1 MIKVLIIHPCAKS
14 RANGISSHCDTL
26 YHLFKDDKDIVV
38 LKPENY
44 PIRNIKIFN
53 GVFRFRKL
61 LKAVKASKADIVHV
75 HGYTTLQVGQALL
88 AAVLCHKRIVYSPHW
103 HPFCELRRPLVAKL
117 FFYLTIAP
125 LIRCFAACCVCTN
138 KEDTT
143 FIKKLKRPV
152 YTIAHCLSPLAS
164 QPSPKVS
171 QLSKKSILFVGRFN
185 AANKGIDYLWH
196 LPEGMYDIH
205 LVGKGEI
212 TPRSDMHVHQNIPQP
227 ELAKLYQDCSLVVV
241 PSQYE
246 AFSLVSLEALSM
258 GTPVVMSNKVRI
270 ADYLENVNG
279 VSIFKYGDYDGFV
292 KAVLDSDSLKVN
304 VNQIHS
310 IFSKEAIRSQ
320 YAKLY
325 TEAAHI
331 KA

>member
-1 MIKVLIIHPCAKS
+1 MQQGSSLIFYSPYSFYFMIKVLIIHPCAKS

-125 LIRCFAACCVCTN
+125 LIRCFAAYSSFCRIFLSGRCS
-138 KEDTT
+138 
-143 FIKKLKRPV
+143 
-152 YTIAHCLSPLAS
+152 IA
-164 QPSPKVS
+164 Q
-171 QLSKKSILFVGRFN
+171 
-185 AANKGIDYLWH
+185 
-196 LPEGMYDIH
+196 
-205 LVGKGEI
+205 
-212 TPRSDMHVHQNIPQP
+212 
-227 ELAKLYQDCSLVVV
+227 
-241 PSQYE
+241 
-246 AFSLVSLEALSM
+246 
-258 GTPVVMSNKVRI
+258 I
-270 ADYLENVNG
+270 AG
-279 VSIFKYGDYDGFV
+279 
-292 KAVLDSDSLKVN
+292 
-304 VNQIHS
+304 
-310 IFSKEAIRSQ
+310 
-320 YAKLY
+320 
-325 TEAAHI
+325 
-331 KA
+331 